1 MKNSAFVCFVLLT
14 FVQFSDLHAYTL
26 DLTESAR
33 VRFFGDFIGGYFSDE
48 ALKASSGRETQYFK
62 MSRGLLGFEV
72 EHESGFGGLFEYNF
86 MPDEP
91 KRVDGNAVYNDYYKN
106 YGTELLYYG
115 DFKAR
120 NVYAFWRREG
130 RILDLGARAGRM
142 VSILGFEEDEVPFW
156 GRLDSPHAH
165 FRTKEILNGVSL
177 AVGTSWMRLEGA
189 LLSGRGRPDS
199 DYNWYLDGQTDPNTK
214 GNNTPIVEAEAS
226 VNWQEYIRLS
236 AGFRRNK
243 TGSAA
248 GTLFN
253 GKHNDNRLVATA
265 RFQSGRLGRYLNSV
279 LLLGQISHFE
289 DGLTERG
296 VQGNGTPIESNNIE
310 KDGWFVTGGARFF
323 DRAGFYITYEE
334 LDRIDPLVWKEI
346 ANFQRD
352 HPAFD
357 SVERS
362 TILQAELDLNQ
373 WTQLIAFYRFM
384 DFDFQELSG
393 IRRMD
398 GLDKMALV
406 LRVRF

>member
-1 MKNSAFVCFVLLT
+1 MKVRILTSALL
-14 FVQFSDLHAYTL
+14 FIFGYVSYAPAYTL
-26 DLTESAR
+26 ELTESVS
-33 VRFFGDFIGGYFSDE
+33 VRFLGDFIGGYFSDD

-86 MPDEP
+86 MADEP

-115 DFKAR
+115 DFKTR
-120 NVYAFWRREG
+120 NAYLFWRREG
-130 RILDLGARAGRM
+130 RFLDLDTKAGRM
-142 VSILGFEEDEVPFW
+142 VNIIGFEEDEVPFW

-165 FRTKEILNGVSL
+165 FKTKEILNGVSV

-214 GNNTPIVEAEAS
+214 GNNTPTIEAEAAL
-226 VNWQEYIRLS
+226 NWHEYVRLS
-236 AGFRRNK
+236 VGFRRNK

-253 GKHNDNRLVATA
+253 GKHNDNRLIAGV
-265 RFQSGRLGRYLNSV
+265 RLHSGHLGRYLNEV
-279 LLLGQISHFE
+279 LVLGQYSRFE
-289 DGLTERG
+289 DGLTENG
-296 VQGNGTPIESNNIE
+296 VQGNGTPIDSKDIT
-310 KDGWFVTGGARFF
+310 KDGWFVTGGVRLVNRLGLYA
-323 DRAGFYITYEE
+323 TYEE
-334 LDRIDPLVWKEI
+334 IDRIDPLVWKEI
-346 ANFQRD
+346 AELQDD

-357 SVERS
+357 SIERS
-362 TILQAELDLNQ
+362 TILQAELDLND
-373 WTQLIAFYRFM
+373 WTQLIGFYRFM
-384 DFDFQELSG
+384 DFDFQELSD

-398 GLDKMALV
+398 GLDKMGLV